1 MTNRCAIAVLVLA
14 YSLAGCNS
22 RSPVAPAPV
31 PQAGVPQPLPQPTTA
46 YEVFG
51 YVADTAFR
59 PLAGVTVEVVDGP
72 QAGMLLT
79 SGAAG
84 AFTYSATFGGSVT
97 VRATKDGYITATKG
111 IQANPSLGRAWIFF
125 EMAPIGQPVQAAG
138 VYALTITADSTC
150 SALPDQFRT
159 RGYAAKVVSRANSNG
174 PANMSFDGS
183 VSGGAFHSNLFW
195 IGVAAD
201 YVAISLEGEG
211 PSIVEKVAP
220 DAYLAFYGT
229 AGSSVATSTVSTI
242 TSAFDGSIEY
252 CVVKSPTSLYDD
264 CYEGRAITHEVCQ
277 SKNHQLT
284 LTRR

>member
-1 MTNRCAIAVLVLA
+1 MTIRSVIALLVLA

-22 RSPVAPAPV
+22 RSPVAPAPTS
-31 PQAGVPQPLPQPTTA
+31 PPGVSVAPPTTA

-59 PLAGVTVEVVDGP
+59 PLAGVAVEVLDGP

-97 VRATKDGYITATKG
+97 VRATKEGYITATKG

-125 EMAPIGQPVQAAG
+125 ELAPIGQPVQAAG
-138 VYALTITADSTC
+138 DYALTIAADTTC
-150 SALPDQFRT
+150 TALPDELRT
-159 RGYAAKVVSRANSNG
+159 RAYAARVVLRTNSDS
-174 PANMSFDGS
+174 PANMRFDGS
-183 VSGGAFHSNLFW
+183 VSGAAFVSNLFW

-211 PSIVEKVAP
+211 PSVVEKVAP
-220 DAYLAFYGT
+220 DAYLSFYGT
-229 AGSSVATSTVSTI
+229 AGSSVAASTLSTI

-264 CYEGRAITHEVCQ
+264 CYEGRAVTREVCQ
-277 SKNHQLT
+277 SKSHQLT
-284 LTRR
+284 LARR

>member
-1 MTNRCAIAVLVLA
+1 MTIRSAIAPVVLA
-14 YSLAGCNS
+14 CSLSGCNS
-22 RSPVAPAPV
+22 RSPVAPAPI
-31 PQAGVPQPLPQPTTA
+31 PLAGVPQTIPQPTTA

-59 PLAGVTVEVVDGP
+59 PLAGVAVEVVDGP

-84 AFTYSATFGGSVT
+84 TFTYSATFGGSVT

-111 IQANPSLGRAWIFF
+111 ILANPSLGRAWIFF
-125 EMAPIGQPVQAAG
+125 ELAPIGQPVQAAG
-138 VYALTITADSTC
+138 DYALTITADNTC
-150 SALPDQFRT
+150 GGLPDEFRT
-159 RGYAAKVVSRANSNG
+159 RGYAAKVVERANSST
-174 PANMSFDGS
+174 PTSMRFDGS
-183 VSGGAFHSNLFW
+183 VSGAVFVSNLFW

-229 AGSSVATSTVSTI
+229 AGSSVAASTLSTI

-252 CVVKSPTSLYDD
+252 CVVTSATSPYYD
-264 CYEGRAITHEVCQ
+264 CYEGRAITREVCQ

>member
-1 MTNRCAIAVLVLA
+1 MAIRSAIALLLLA

-22 RSPVAPAPV
+22 RSPVAPAPTS
-31 PQAGVPQPLPQPTTA
+31 PPGVSAAQPATA

-59 PLAGVTVEVVDGP
+59 PLAGVAVEVVDGP

-97 VRATKDGYITATKG
+97 ARATKDGYITATKG

-125 EMAPIGQPVQAAG
+125 ELAPIGQPVQAAG
-138 VYALTITADSTC
+138 DYALTITADSTC
-150 SALPDQFRT
+150 GGLPGEFRT
-159 RGYAAKVVSRANSNG
+159 RGYAAKVVSRANSNT
-174 PANMSFDGS
+174 PANMRFDGI
-183 VSGGAFHSNLFW
+183 VSGAAFVSNLFW

-229 AGSSVATSTVSTI
+229 AGSSVATSTISTI
-242 TSAFDGSIEY
+242 TGAFDGSIEY
-252 CVVKSPTSLYDD
+252 CVVKSPTSFYDD
-264 CYEGRAITHEVCQ
+264 CYEGRAIAREVCQ

-284 LTRR
+284 LTRQ